1 MDISDR
7 VRETGAVLKPGS
19 SRDRLARTLNAA
31 FAEGLLSEQ
40 TLSLRLGMLFGPRLI
55 EPRVVVGD
63 LALRGPSRRLRV
75 SGLATAARALYETLE
90 RIAGGG
96 RAEPPPLV
104 LALDWSGAQ
113 DELLIGRAAR
123 CDVVLDDQTVSRR
136 HALLLF
142 RDGGWIVRDMGSK
155 NGVTV
160 NGTKVGR
167 CRLDPGDRLA
177 LGLQLVE
184 ID

>member
-1 MDISDR
+1 MDISVR
-7 VRETGAVLKPGS
+7 VRETDAVLKPGS

-40 TLSLRLGMLFGPRLI
+40 TLSYRLGMLFGPRLI
-55 EPRVVVGD
+55 EPRGVIGD
-63 LALRGPSRRLRV
+63 LALRAPRRGLNSSTLSSASRAVYERL
-75 SGLATAARALYETLE
+75 ARLVGRGSE
-90 RIAGGG
+90 RPA
-96 RAEPPPLV
+96 PLV
-104 LALDWSGAQ
+104 LGLDWSGAQ
-113 DELLIGRAAR
+113 DELLIGRASS
-123 CDVVLDDQTVSRR
+123 CDIVLVDQTVSRR

-142 RDGGWIVRDMGSK
+142 RDGAWIIRDMSSK

-160 NGTKVGR
+160 NGAPVGR
-167 CRLDPGDRLA
+167 CRLDPGDRLG